1 MAYNNTNAPTQI
13 DINTFRSQ
21 LDTYGSVAKGCRFA
35 VKISAAGNKLSN
47 LLSTEKS
54 RDLIFV
60 CDAAEFPGR
69 GFNVTD
75 MRYYGPSQA
84 FPNNVLYGPANFS
97 FICRTQSMERKLFD
111 DWMDLINPTTTFNFE
126 YPSEYYS
133 KIEIFQYAEY
143 GTGDVTYS
151 PGNNGNVKSSG
162 SQNVKSQ
169 AVYGWTLHKAWPT
182 LVNAQAVTWNEP
194 DILRL
199 QVTFN
204 YKYWDRSGLS

>member
-1 MAYNNTNAPTQI
+1 MAYENKNAPKEL
-13 DINTFRSQ
+13 DINKFRSQ
-21 LDTYGSVAKGCRFA
+21 LDNYGNVAKACRFA
-35 VKISAAGNKLSN
+35 VMISASGNKLSE
-47 LLSTEKS
+47 LLSRQKS
-54 RDLIFV
+54 ESLVFV

-84 FPNNVLYGPANFS
+84 FPNNVLYGPAQFS
-97 FICRTQSMERKLFD
+97 FICRTQSMERQLFD

-133 KIEIFQYAEY
+133 TIKIFQYAEY
-143 GTGDVTYS
+143 GE
-151 PGNNGNVKSSG
+151 GNVKYSPAANGNFASSG
-162 SQNVKSQ
+162 WDNVKSK
-169 AVYGWTLHKAWPT
+169 AVYGWSLYKAWPT
-182 LVNAQAVTWNEP
+182 LVNAQSVTWNEP

-204 YKYWDRSGLS
+204 YKYWDRKE